1 MNRVDV
7 FKSILWALT
16 GLAVATA
23 LTRFLFGLGAI
34 SNLSDS
40 TPWGIWKGLNVVPG
54 IALAAGGFVVTAVIY
69 VMKKEEYHQYAK
81 VAVLIAL
88 LGYLSAAT
96 ALVLELGLPWLVWQ
110 PVIYWQLH
118 SALFEVSWCV
128 MLYLTVL
135 LLEFLPVPLE
145 ETSRFAGVRRFLTKY
160 KLVLVILGIMISSLH
175 QSSLGTLFLITPEK
189 LHPLWYSSLLSIQFL
204 ISAIAVGP
212 LMVIFGIQVISYLY
226 RKEPDRKTLSKLSF
240 LGFVALVIFGLIRLV
255 DIGVNGK
262 LSMIFDGSWQATV
275 FLIEMAL
282 MLVIPMALLGIR
294 KLRYSQPSL
303 AIGCLSAV
311 IGLGL
316 NRANMAGIMLNATS
330 PQYYPTIY
338 EVFISLGILAGAV
351 IVFFFFVERFK
362 VWDAKWKYPQEQPE
376 YCPQFDLGSDVWLGT
391 PNVAGRV
398 KYSLVFVLSF
408 ALAFAMM
415 PHDRIESK
423 GVVEVVAQKALGGD
437 TLFIDGNHNSFGT
450 MFEHAR
456 HVDDLGNKESCV
468 KCHHMN
474 LPKDLQSECS
484 DCHRSMYAVVD
495 VFRHDWHAAPDGA
508 NIACDVCH
516 EPGQEKQK
524 SSASNCRD
532 CHLDLYA
539 DPAADTLDTYL
550 ALSYVDAMHGQCITC
565 HQLRADEDSTKVAL
579 TQCVTCHTGSAPDYL
594 KVEMLDIL
602 NPHSGDNVILP
613 QITLESATK
622 QGPQGEHQSTD
633 SR

>member
-1 MNRVDV
+1 MNRVDI
-7 FKSILWALT
+7 FKSILWTLT

-69 VMKKEEYHQYAK
+69 VIKKEEYHQYAK

-110 PVIYWQLH
+110 PIVYWQHH

-135 LLEFLPVPLE
+135 FLEFLPVPLE
-145 ETSRFAGVRRFLTKY
+145 EVSRFAGVRRFLTKY

-189 LHPLWYSSLLSIQFL
+189 LHPLWYSSMLSLQFL

-226 RKEPDRKTLSKLSF
+226 RKEPDKKTLSKLSF
-240 LGFVALVIFGLIRLV
+240 LGFIVLVIYGLIRIV

-262 LSMIFDGSWQATV
+262 LSMIFDGSWQSTV

-282 MLVIPMALLGIR
+282 MLIIPMVLLGIR

-303 AIGCLSAV
+303 AIGCLSAIV
-311 IGLGL
+311 GLGL
-316 NRANMAGIMLNATS
+316 NRANMAGIMLNASS

-338 EVFISLGILAGAV
+338 EVLISLGILAGAI

-362 VWDAKWKYPQEQPE
+362 VWDTKWEYPEEQPE

-391 PNVAGRV
+391 PNVAGQV

-423 GVVEVVAQKALGGD
+423 GVMKVPAQPALGGD
-437 TLFIDGNHNSFGT
+437 TLFIDGNHDLFGASFDHKG
-450 MFEHAR
+450 
-456 HVDDLGNKESCV
+456 HVDNLGQETSCV

-474 LPKDLQSECS
+474 LPRDKQSRCS
-484 DCHRSMYAVVD
+484 DCHRSMYAEVD
-495 VFRHDWHAAPDGA
+495 VFRHDWHAGPNGA
-508 NIACDVCH
+508 NIACNTCH
-516 EPGQEKQK
+516 EPEEERQK
-524 SSASNCRD
+524 ESAKTCRE

-539 DPAADTLDTYL
+539 DSSADTLDSYL
-550 ALSYVDAMHGQCITC
+550 AMSYVDAMHGQCVTC
-565 HQLRADEDSTKVAL
+565 HQRLAIQDTTKVAIA
-579 TQCVTCHTGSAPDYL
+579 QCAGCHTSVPQEYL
-594 KVEMLDIL
+594 NAEMKDQLWHPMVNHLMLPNISLKTDAKSEES
-602 NPHSGDNVILP
+602 SG
-613 QITLESATK
+613 
-622 QGPQGEHQSTD
+622 
-633 SR
+633 R